1 MTGSRFGTLS
11 LRTSILL
18 SVVVPTAIAIAGA
31 GYLGLRMIEGW
42 VENRMQDEV
51 QTIARSIHLPVSRSL
66 ERDRQGT
73 VARTLEAAFR
83 LSQVYSVYVYG
94 LDGEELLAVGVPDE
108 QEPERMTGLAL
119 QGDRTEEYGRIAGR
133 EVYSYFVPLMDSG
146 RQPLGL
152 LQVTRRRSDFAEEVG
167 RLRLRAGGLLI
178 LGLGIVVP
186 LVLVGHRRTVG
197 RHLGRLGRTMD
208 RIGGGVE
215 EVRATVEGPREIAGL
230 AEHLNTMLGR
240 MEDARRE
247 VTRSRDAQLELER
260 RLRRSEK
267 LAAIG
272 RLAAG
277 VAHELGSPLSVV
289 DGLAV
294 RMLRRED
301 LDEPTSGAV
310 REIRGEVAR
319 MEHIVGQLLEFGRG
333 EGAEGRRRV
342 SVARMAA
349 GAASTVR
356 GMLERMA
363 VTLEVAGGPSAVELE
378 AQPASLER
386 ALANLLRNGAQAASE
401 GRTNGGGRL
410 RLSWEVDGRYVALIV
425 DDDGPGVPDEIR
437 GRIFEPFFT
446 TKTLGEG
453 TGLGLAVVHG
463 IAEAEGGSV
472 EVGDS
477 PLGGAR
483 FVIRLPVAEAG

>member
-1 MTGSRFGTLS
+1 MIGPRFGTLS

-18 SVVVPTAIAIAGA
+18 SVIVPTAIAIAGA
-31 GYLGLRMIEGW
+31 GYAGLRMVEGW
-42 VENRMQDEV
+42 VESRMQEEV
-51 QTIARSIHLPVSRSL
+51 QTIARSIHLPVSRSM

-73 VARTLEAAFR
+73 VAQTLEAAFR

-94 LDGEELLAVGVPDE
+94 LDGEELVAVGVPDE

-119 QGDRTEEYGRIAGR
+119 RGDRTDEYGRIAGR

-178 LGLGIVVP
+178 LGLGVVIP

-197 RHLGRLGRTMD
+197 RHLGRLERTMD
-208 RIGGGVE
+208 RIGGGEQE
-215 EVRATVEGPREIAGL
+215 ERATVEGPREIARL
-230 AEHLNTMLGR
+230 ATHLNTMLGR
-240 MEDARRE
+240 MDEAGRE
-247 VTRSRDAQLELER
+247 IARSRDAQLVLER

-294 RMLRRED
+294 RTLRREA
-301 LDEPTSGAV
+301 LDAPTRDDI

-333 EGAEGRRRV
+333 DGGDGRRRV
-342 SVARMAA
+342 GVDRLAA

-356 GMLERMA
+356 GMLDRVG
-363 VTLEVAGGPSAVELE
+363 VTLEMVGGPSSPDVEV
-378 AQPASLER
+378 QPAGLER
-386 ALANLLRNGAQAASE
+386 ALANLLRNGAQAAS
-401 GRTNGGGRL
+401 NDAKDGGRL
-410 RLSWEVDGRYVALIV
+410 RLTWEVDGSEVALIV
-425 DDDGPGVPDEIR
+425 DDDGPGIPDEIR

-446 TKTLGEG
+446 TKSLGEG

-463 IAEAEGGSV
+463 IAEAEGGRV
-472 EVGDS
+472 EVRES

-483 FVIRLPVAEAG
+483 FVIRLPLAESA